1 MLGQSVLGAE
11 IKDRVFPGIKSCRK
25 VDEDLEHSTKAGK
38 KVILQGSSGRRERLE
53 GRAEFGYRRSRGESV
68 LNSPSRNLVVKG
80 ERNRIPIT

>member
-53 GRAEFGYRRSRGESV
+53 GRAEFGCRRSRG
-68 LNSPSRNLVVKG
+68 NLC
-80 ERNRIPIT
+80 